1 MANYNAVTKVT
12 NGEMYDSRRGIYD
25 GIGSSVRG
33 ALTVE
38 EAFNMANLD
47 WTVKQDTMVRT
58 QVARQIINDVKVAVL
73 EGRDTTSIIHRLE
86 EMQISGYKA
95 NYRELDDEDY
105 LKTGDS
111 VLGVVKNRYKV
122 VQNREGLDFLNS
134 LIGSDIIC
142 ETAGSLFGGEVVWFE
157 GRMEDRILCDEVVT
171 PYIVFSNSHNGKS
184 SVSVAMTPHRV
195 ICANTLNLALR
206 TSPRRWSCSHMGDIS
221 AKLHEART
229 TLSNANAYMNALE
242 EEFGELKRIKMDE
255 DKVWEYLKLL
265 FPIDGS
271 ETAKKEDWMKN
282 ARLGVYNAWNAPD
295 LADREK
301 SAFRF
306 VNAVSDF
313 ATHSEPMRKT
323 KNYQENLMWK
333 TANGNPLIDKAYELV
348 GALR

>member
-25 GIGSSVRG
+25 GIGSSVKG

-38 EAFNMANLD
+38 EAFNMAKLD
-47 WTVKQDTMVRT
+47 WMVDQTTLVPFNKVKDIITDIKFAMTMGQDVT
-58 QVARQIINDVKVAVL
+58 QYIHKLEDLQIP
-73 EGRDTTSIIHRLE
+73 
-86 EMQISGYKA
+86 GYKA
-95 NYRELDDEDY
+95 NYRETD
-105 LKTGDS
+105 GN

-134 LIGSDIIC
+134 LIGNDIIC